1 MNKTLLQL
9 VLAATGVL
17 AMTGP
22 TAAFAQTASRPVSII
37 VPQPA
42 GNPTDGVAR
51 KLQPLLQKELGQ
63 TVIVENLP
71 GAGGSI
77 GAQRV
82 LGAPAEGNMVLI
94 ASQTEPIL
102 TPFTLK
108 HVKYKPE
115 DFKPVALASRLPYI
129 LVGRSGLPAQNLTE
143 LVAHAKKQ
151 GAASL
156 NFGHIGPGSMI
167 HLLGEQWARKNGI
180 ELNHIAYKG
189 VPPVTQDVMG
199 GQIDLTF
206 LPLGGTTLQTIES
219 GKVRSF
225 GTTGAVASA
234 HLPKVPAI
242 ADSSKGLSD
251 FVYGTWIALLVPEKT
266 PDAAVERLNKAFI
279 AAMKDKDFQ
288 TYVTATG
295 MELAT
300 SNALPELNKF
310 YTAEA
315 ALYQNLARTI
325 GVEPN

>member
-1 MNKTLLQL
+1 MNKPISQVILAAAA
-9 VLAATGVL
+9 VLATVG
-17 AMTGP
+17 T
-22 TAAFAQTASRPVSII
+22 TSTFAQTASRTVSII

-77 GAQRV
+77 GSQRV
-82 LGAPAEGNMVLI
+82 LNAPADGNMVLI

-108 HVKYKPE
+108 HIKYKPE

-129 LVGRSGLPAQNLTE
+129 LVGRTGLPAQNLTE

-151 GAASL
+151 GSTSL
-156 NFGHIGPGSMI
+156 SFGHIGPGSMI

-189 VPPVTQDVMG
+189 VPPVAQDVMG

-219 GKVRSF
+219 GKVRAF
-225 GTTGAVASA
+225 GTTGMAASTYLPQVPAVADSN
-234 HLPKVPAI
+234 KVMA
-242 ADSSKGLSD
+242 D
-251 FVYGTWIALLVPEKT
+251 FVYGTWIALLVPAKT
-266 PDAAVERLNKAFI
+266 PDAAVERLNKAF
-279 AAMKDKDFQ
+279 AAALKDKDFQ
-288 TYVTATG
+288 SYVTNTG

-300 SNALPELNKF
+300 SNAVPDLNKF
-310 YTAEA
+310 YAAES